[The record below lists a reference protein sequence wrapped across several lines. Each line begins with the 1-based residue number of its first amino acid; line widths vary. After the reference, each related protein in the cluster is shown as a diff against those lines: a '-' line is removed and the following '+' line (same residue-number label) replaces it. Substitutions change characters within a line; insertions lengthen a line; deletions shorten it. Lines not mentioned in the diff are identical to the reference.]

1 MTARLAIVASL
12 ACALLAGCS
21 TAQRFDAAND
31 VHALLVSIRDN
42 DKASFE
48 AHVDRPAL
56 TREVE
61 SRLMAEANKQNA
73 GPLGALLAQP
83 LAQMASDTLIQPRVF
98 RTVAEYYGYDPAKPL
113 PGPVAITGSLKKLD
127 DGRVCATRSKDGP
140 CLLVFTQSGGTW
152 RLSGFEGELSELR
165 R

>member
-1 MTARLAIVASL
+1 MAARLAIVASL

-21 TAQRFDAAND
+21 SVPRYDAAGD

-42 DKASFE
+42 DQAAFE

-61 SRLMAEANKQNA
+61 SRLMAEASKQNA
-73 GPLGALLAQP
+73 GPLGALFAQP
-83 LAQMASDTLIQPRVF
+83 LAQIASDTLIQPQVF
-98 RTVAEYYGYDPAKPL
+98 RTVAQQYGYDPAKPL
-113 PGPVAITGSLKKLD
+113 PGPMAISGALKTLD
-127 DGRVCATRSKDGP
+127 DGRVCATRKKDGP
-140 CLLVFTQSGGTW
+140 CLLIFTESGGTW
-152 RLSGFEGELSELR
+152 KLSGFEGELSELR

>member
-1 MTARLAIVASL
+1 MTARLALIATL
-12 ACALLAGCS
+12 AALLAGCS
-21 TAQRFDAAND
+21 SVQRFDAAND

-42 DKASFE
+42 DQATFE

-61 SRLMAEANKQNA
+61 SRLMAEANRRNA

-83 LAQMASDTLIQPRVF
+83 LAQMASDSLIRPQVF
-98 RTVAEYYGYDPAKPL
+98 RNVAEYYGYDPAKPL
-113 PGPVAITGSLKKLD
+113 PGPMAITGALKKLD
-127 DGRVCATRSKDGP
+127 DGRVCATRKKDGP
-140 CLLVFTQSGGTW
+140 CLLMFTEAAGTW